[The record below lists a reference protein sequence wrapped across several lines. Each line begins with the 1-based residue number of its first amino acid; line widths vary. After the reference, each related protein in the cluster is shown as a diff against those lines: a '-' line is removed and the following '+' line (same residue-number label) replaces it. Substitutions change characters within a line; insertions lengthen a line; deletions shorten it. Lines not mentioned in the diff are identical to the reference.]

1 VDYNPLVLEP
11 CYYSAT
17 LNLPVVANCTAQLL
31 DFMIEQKLFKMENI
45 HIIGFSLGAQTSGMI
60 ANYIKSGKLHHITGL
75 DPGIGRT

>member
-1 VDYNPLVLEP
+1 
-11 CYYSAT
+11 
-17 LNLPVVANCTAQLL
+17 
-31 DFMIEQKLFKMENI
+31 MENI